1 MLPHTASELILNP
14 DGSVY
19 HLGLKGEDI
28 PNLIFTVGDP
38 DRVGNVTQHFDS
50 IAWTKERREFTIV
63 RGALKGKEVL
73 VLSTG
78 MGTDNIDIVLNE
90 LDAAVNIDPITRMN
104 RANLR
109 KLTIIRIGTSGAIDP
124 NIPLGT
130 HLLSA
135 GALAFDG
142 LLPFYQHPFKT
153 VTVPGAPFNPFYIP
167 APCNMSST
175 EAIPE
180 LMLGITATL
189 PGFYA
194 PQGRSIRTTSVFKE
208 AMDALHHQ
216 SYDGHTLT
224 NFEMETAGIYAL
236 ATLLGHE
243 AYSFSALLANR
254 AAGTFHDEP
263 ARAVESLI
271 RKVLDWAVVLDAYR
285 H

>member
-1 MLPHTASELILNP
+1 MLPHTPSELILNS

-28 PNLIFTVGDP
+28 PNMIFTVGDP

-63 RGALKGKEVL
+63 RGTLKGKEVL

-254 AAGTFHDEP
+254 AAGTFHDQP
-263 ARAVESLI
+263 GQAVESLI
-271 RKVLDWAVVLDAYR
+271 RKVLNWAVLLDA
-285 H
+285 

>member
-63 RGALKGKEVL
+63 RGTLKGKEVL

-216 SYDGHTLT
+216 YYDGHTLT

-254 AAGTFHDEP
+254 AAGTFHDQP
-263 ARAVESLI
+263 AQAVESLI
-271 RKVLDWAVVLDAYR
+271 RKVLDWAVVLDA
-285 H
+285 

>member
-1 MLPHTASELILNP
+1 MLPHTPSELILNP

-19 HLGLKGEDI
+19 HLGLKVEDI

-63 RGALKGKEVL
+63 RGTLKGKEVL

-153 VTVPGAPFNPFYIP
+153 VTVPGAPFNPFYIT

-254 AAGTFHDEP
+254 AAGTFHDQP
-263 ARAVESLI
+263 AQAVESLI
-271 RKVLDWAVVLDAYR
+271 RKVLNWAVVLDA
-285 H
+285 

>member
-1 MLPHTASELILNP
+1 MLPHTPSELILNP

-19 HLGLKGEDI
+19 HLGLKVEDI

-63 RGALKGKEVL
+63 RGTLKGKEVL

-254 AAGTFHDEP
+254 AAGTFHDQP
-263 ARAVESLI
+263 AQAVESLI
-271 RKVLDWAVVLDAYR
+271 RKVLNWAVLLDA
-285 H
+285 

>member
-1 MLPHTASELILNP
+1 MLPHTPSELILNP

-28 PNLIFTVGDP
+28 PNMIFTVGDP

-63 RGALKGKEVL
+63 RGTLKGKEVL

-254 AAGTFHDEP
+254 AAGTFHDQP
-263 ARAVESLI
+263 AQAVESLI
-271 RKVLDWAVVLDAYR
+271 RKVLNWAVLLDG
-285 H
+285 

>member
-1 MLPHTASELILNP
+1 MLPHTPSELILNP

-28 PNLIFTVGDP
+28 PNMIFTVGDP

-63 RGALKGKEVL
+63 RGTLKGKEVL

-254 AAGTFHDEP
+254 AAGTFHDQP
-263 ARAVESLI
+263 AQAVESLI
-271 RKVLDWAVVLDAYR
+271 RKVLNWAVLLDA
-285 H
+285 

>member
-1 MLPHTASELILNP
+1 MLPHAPSELILNP

-28 PNLIFTVGDP
+28 PDLIFTVGDP
-38 DRVGNVTQHFDS
+38 DRVSSVTQYFDS
-50 IAWTKERREFTIV
+50 IAWTKQRREFTIV
-63 RGALKGKEVL
+63 RGTLRRKEVL

-78 MGTDNIDIVLNE
+78 MGTDNIDIVVNE
-90 LDAAVNIDPITRMN
+90 LDAAVNIDPVTRMN
-104 RANLR
+104 RAQLR

-142 LLPFYQHPFKT
+142 LLPFYQHSFKT
-153 VTVPGAPFNPFYIP
+153 VPVPGAPFDPFYIP
-167 APCNMSST
+167 APCDTSN
-175 EAIPE
+175 AQGIPE

-194 PQGRSIRTTSVFKE
+194 PQGRTIRTSSVFKK

-216 SYDGHTLT
+216 SFDGYPLT
-224 NFEMETAGIYAL
+224 NFEMETAGIYSL

-263 ARAVESLI
+263 ALAVDSLI
-271 RKVLDWAVVLDAYR
+271 RKVLDWATIGVIFEN
-285 H
+285 

>member
-1 MLPHTASELILNP
+1 MLPHAPSELILNT

-38 DRVGNVTQHFDS
+38 DRVSGVTQHFDS
-50 IAWTKERREFTIV
+50 IAWTKQRREFTIV
-63 RGALKGKEVL
+63 RGTLRGKEVL

-104 RANLR
+104 RGQLR

-153 VTVPGAPFNPFYIP
+153 VPVTGAPFDPFYIP
-167 APCNMSST
+167 APCNT
-175 EAIPE
+175 NNAQDIPE
-180 LMLGITATL
+180 LLLGITATL

-208 AMDALHHQ
+208 AMDALHLQ
-216 SYDGHTLT
+216 SYDGYPLT

-236 ATLLGHE
+236 STLLGHE

-263 ARAVESLI
+263 AQAVESLI
-271 RKVLDWAVVLDAYR
+271 RKVLDWAVVLDA
-285 H
+285 

>member
-63 RGALKGKEVL
+63 RGTLKGKEVL

-208 AMDALHHQ
+208 TMDALHHQ

-263 ARAVESLI
+263 GQAVESLI
-271 RKVLDWAVVLDAYR
+271 RKVLDWAVVLDA
-285 H
+285 

>member
-38 DRVGNVTQHFDS
+38 DRVGSVTQHFDS

-63 RGALKGKEVL
+63 RGTLRGKEVL

-236 ATLLGHE
+236 AALLGHE

-263 ARAVESLI
+263 GQAVESLI
-271 RKVLDWAVVLDAYR
+271 RKVLDWAVVLDA
-285 H
+285 

>member
-1 MLPHTASELILNP
+1 MLPHTPSELILNP

-63 RGALKGKEVL
+63 RGTLKGKEVL

-135 GALAFDG
+135 GALSFDG

-153 VTVPGAPFNPFYIP
+153 VTVSGAPFNPFYIP

-254 AAGTFHDEP
+254 AAGTFHDQP
-263 ARAVESLI
+263 AQAVESLI
-271 RKVLDWAVVLDAYR
+271 RKVLDLAVVLDA
-285 H
+285 

>member
-1 MLPHTASELILNP
+1 MLPHTPSELILNP

-63 RGALKGKEVL
+63 RGTLKGKEVL

-135 GALAFDG
+135 SALAFDG

-254 AAGTFHDEP
+254 AVGTFHDQP
-263 ARAVESLI
+263 AQAVESLI
-271 RKVLDWAVVLDAYR
+271 RKVLDWAVVLDA
-285 H
+285 

>member
-1 MLPHTASELILNP
+1 MLPHAPSELILNP

-38 DRVGNVTQHFDS
+38 DRVSSVTKHFDS

-63 RGALKGKEVL
+63 RGTLQGKEVL
-73 VLSTG
+73 ILSTG

-90 LDAAVNIDPITRMN
+90 LDAAVNIDPTTRLN
-104 RANLR
+104 RSDLR

-142 LLPFYQHPFKT
+142 LLPFYKHPFKT
-153 VTVPGAPFNPFYIP
+153 VTVPGAPFDPYYIP
-167 APCNMSST
+167 APCTTSIAES
-175 EAIPE
+175 IPD
-180 LMLGITATL
+180 LKLGITATL

-194 PQGRSIRTTSVFKE
+194 PQGRTIRTSSVFKE
-208 AMDALHHQ
+208 AMDALHQQ
-216 SYDGHTLT
+216 SYDGHALT

-254 AAGTFHDEP
+254 AAGTFHEKP
-263 ARAVESLI
+263 AQAVESLI
-271 RKVLDWAVVLDAYR
+271 IKVLDWAVERA
-285 H
+285 

>member
-38 DRVGNVTQHFDS
+38 DRVGSVTQHFDS

-63 RGALKGKEVL
+63 RGTLRGKEVL

-263 ARAVESLI
+263 GQAVESLI
-271 RKVLDWAVVLDAYR
+271 RKVLDWAVVLDA
-285 H
+285 

>member
-1 MLPHTASELILNP
+1 MLPHTPSELILNP

-63 RGALKGKEVL
+63 RGTLKGKEVL

-130 HLLSA
+130 HLLST

-208 AMDALHHQ
+208 AMDALHQQ

-254 AAGTFHDEP
+254 AAGTFHDQP
-263 ARAVESLI
+263 AQAVESLI
-271 RKVLDWAVVLDAYR
+271 RKVLNWAVVLDA
-285 H
+285 

>member
-1 MLPHTASELILNP
+1 MLPHTPSELILNP

-63 RGALKGKEVL
+63 RGTLKGKEVL

-236 ATLLGHE
+236 AALLGHE

-263 ARAVESLI
+263 GQAVESLI
-271 RKVLDWAVVLDAYR
+271 RKVLDWAVVLDA
-285 H
+285 

>member
-1 MLPHTASELILNP
+1 MLPHTPSELILNP

-28 PNLIFTVGDP
+28 PNMIFTVGDP

-63 RGALKGKEVL
+63 RGTLKGKEVL

-236 ATLLGHE
+236 AALLGHE

-263 ARAVESLI
+263 GQAVESLI
-271 RKVLDWAVVLDAYR
+271 RKVLDWAVVLDA
-285 H
+285 